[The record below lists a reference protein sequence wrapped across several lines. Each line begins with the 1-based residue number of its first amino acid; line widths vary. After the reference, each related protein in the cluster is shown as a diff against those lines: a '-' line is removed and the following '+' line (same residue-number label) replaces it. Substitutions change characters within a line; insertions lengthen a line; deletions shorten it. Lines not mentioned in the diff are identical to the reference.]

1 MEPTIGF
8 EPTTVR
14 LQGECST
21 SWAKLANDVFA
32 SDILLKNL
40 SKSKLFLKKNIFL
53 DFYANYIILE
63 VALL

>member
-1 MEPTIGF
+1 
-8 EPTTVR
+8 
-14 LQGECST
+14 
-21 SWAKLANDVFA
+21 LANDVFA